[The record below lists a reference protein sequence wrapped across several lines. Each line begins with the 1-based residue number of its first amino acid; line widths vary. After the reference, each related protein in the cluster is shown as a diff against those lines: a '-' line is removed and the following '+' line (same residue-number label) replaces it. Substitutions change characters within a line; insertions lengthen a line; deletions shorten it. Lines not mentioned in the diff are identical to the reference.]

1 MIKDIKEIN
10 FPKREGEEKSYATLA
25 QATATL
31 QDMAEK
37 TITAQVKIDG
47 GIAPDFSYDWE
58 IEFKGEK
65 YIMPLRE
72 PQAAKENT
80 SLNSTIDLT
89 FQHWAVYQLKRWYF
103 FTVQP
108 VETGTAVPDK
118 YIASVTLNLGDFC
131 ALFRQVLNY
140 YYGDTITIDLN
151 PAWQYSQEPVSV
163 EISHSYIWDV
173 LIKFYEL
180 FAVRWQIE
188 PNGDTGHYVIKVG
201 YPAEEIS
208 HIFEYGFE
216 GGLLKVERQ
225 VQDDNIR
232 NMLIGRGGSKNL
244 PYRYFKNTDPDNP
257 DFKADPDWIPELASI
272 YFSELRGATFRSY
285 IQGWKTK
292 HYGGASVSSAS
303 GAYAPWAWMRG
314 YTDAK
319 FNPVEYVADE
329 FGTGENG
336 YNVVTNSSIAKYG
349 PLLGGLENNDDI
361 YPSMRVKALAVE
373 QVQSDDVEEAAQS
386 DAETTNL
393 SGLTP
398 KGTRYI
404 SKNSRIKMSYK
415 VGYFTIPEGKTGN
428 LDEGA
433 KTVSI
438 SKNSKKVTVV
448 PYEGSWVMS
457 ATNIQIPIDDASG
470 QVVIEKATAKVVRP
484 SDNSVHPASGIPA
497 GDYYFLLE
505 LELHNTTKDNLSVTV
520 ECAEPKVTYA
530 TLSDKWAG
538 TFDVWAG
545 NIWGTARESGETPA
559 QYAERVWRPI
569 LGDREGNE
577 AKVLFATGQLAA
589 SEDYEFTI
597 VSVPEYDDTVSFGG
611 EQSHWRLTLAKS
623 DADLESLG
631 LYVPSTKRQGSAGDQ
646 FLFIGIDMPHK
657 HVTDAEIALD
667 DWKKD
672 ELLKV
677 KGIKPSW
684 VVALDKVRIHNY
696 GEAGALAD
704 SLRAG
709 AALTL
714 FDKRFIPGSHE
725 EKLYLQSVTYTY
737 NEPTETEANIIPD
750 VEVVLSDKYE
760 TTASPVATLQGQID
774 ALQRQVGSISNIQ
787 QVVRAVGDKLYLR
800 KDGIADRSMSPTEFA
815 SLLTSYG
822 FRSGIVGGQGWGFY
836 RDESGKWVLETDR
849 VNVRQD
855 MQVNNLVINQITA
868 RGGMIVESAASMEIT
883 EVEEAAGGYVCRFDQ
898 KEGSV
903 GNLFHEGDVAYC
915 SRFTPQNEG
924 LKYYKRR
931 VLAADDGSVTLS
943 KTEKDGT
950 GIPEAGD
957 VIVHYGSYTDPSRRY
972 VKVRDVIGGGYER
985 YIEGL
990 DSVTADGKE
999 YYFVGRQDGS
1009 SPRWFIGDLAGE
1021 YAEYKDRKLTL
1032 KCALSIES
1040 TVGGKDLVTFVK
1052 ENGGLNEDVKNYVNS
1067 VIQGVQDQIDG
1078 VIETWFFNGVPTLA
1092 SYPASEWGTE
1102 ELKIQHLG
1110 DLYYDNDTGTAYRF
1124 SQKADK
1130 TYYWNVITD
1139 DAITKALKAAKNAQD
1154 TADGKRR
1161 VFVAPPVPPY
1171 DEGDLW
1177 VNATYPADGTLYSN
1191 DILRCKAAKAKGAAF
1206 SISDWERAS
1215 KYTDDTEVLKLKY
1228 IKDALKD
1235 FTLINGGLVL
1245 SSLISLGLN
1254 NKDITS
1260 QTTYSGIS
1268 GLYNKDRVGGGI
1280 AAWYGGDM
1288 LDLAEY
1294 YDWDE
1299 TAQKWVLK
1307 PGVSVDGLRIAQG
1320 LDRMDGTGYRAGG
1333 SIWWDADGM
1342 VHADP
1347 LSFFVGEES
1356 VGNVLGLFKFW
1367 PVNNTPFNRVT
1378 AVTPQRPFTELR
1390 IGTTDGTKSVRL
1402 TYDENTGALRV
1413 EGNMY
1418 SDGDIT
1424 ALGSNPLGG
1433 SGSGGGSG
1441 VDGMYFGDWTD
1452 YAPAYDT
1459 YAVSGR
1465 SGKALY
1471 DLIRSAGGV
1480 DGSKLGLLTLTRNGV
1495 EIGRYN
1501 PAVAASI
1508 DISVPTKTSQL
1519 ANDSGFLAGI
1529 TKAQVEAVLTGNI
1542 TSHTHSQYLTSHQ
1555 SLDGLYQM
1563 RGTTDIN
1570 TDWNS
1575 YGGRLGAWRTSPEG
1589 FGGKSLHTPQG
1600 VYKYGLLVNLG
1611 TTTKVQMYFPHNS
1624 TANIQ
1629 TRISWNGTDAQ
1640 WTSWSKLAYLT
1651 DLSWANLAGKPT
1663 TLAGFG
1669 ITDAVTLGTT
1679 QRVTG
1684 TKTFTD
1690 IRLDGQPENT
1700 AMPFF
1705 LGIDAYADGGA
1716 VKYITASKV
1725 ANAISVYTKAQA
1737 DGKFATISSLDS
1749 YFKTNRGAIPTAYID
1764 LTNYSANA
1772 SGYANY
1778 ASGTYSVPRS
1788 GFSELFVNL
1797 ALNSN
1802 STSALQFLTSYG
1814 DSNSLRY
1821 RKTIDFN
1828 RVSGPWRTILTE
1840 LNIGNFAVTLNTAQ
1854 TITGVKTFAGGI
1866 RIGSQPESG
1875 STIYF
1880 YGNTGDGPG
1889 SFNHAWI
1896 SERKWGGTESSELV
1910 IFKGND
1916 NGNSTSGTAVSVS
1929 GPDRIRHIAAS
1940 HVFQSYTSALAGDVA
1955 AVSGSSLLK
1964 TCFDVSLH
1972 RTTSYNPLHAPSIT
1986 IGSVTISYDSAA
1998 GGLKIDG
2005 NAYTTGD
2012 FSALGANPFA
2022 GGSSGSGTGSGTGA
2036 SYDRLDAWG
2045 DYSSD
2050 KAGWVLSALLGY
2062 DLHTRANTAANNI
2075 STLASR
2081 LSAVE
2086 GKYVTIDTAQ
2096 TITGVKTFTSDIKM
2110 SGGSEAGNKI
2120 YWGRNTDWAQIWF
2133 KNASDGDTDSYL
2145 GFQTGDNNNEYFR
2158 FSTKLSDAS
2167 ADTVWATIKS
2177 NGITANSFIKS
2188 GGTSSQVLMADG
2200 SVKTAHVLSSI
2211 TSLGWDGTKG
2221 QITTINTIAH
2231 WNGCYSGTS
2240 SNLAYCRLG
2249 AFGNIVTHS
2258 AGEFVTS
2265 LGTSGN
2271 YLTWTKNGAVNNI
2284 TVPYATAALKLNS
2297 RGNLAALTGHGM
2309 GESGVNMY
2317 QVYNNGYPT
2326 TYGNLLHVK
2335 GIGAGELLMGWSGTD
2350 GGYAGMYYRNHRDN
2364 EASANW
2370 SDWVTILD
2378 SHNYSSI
2385 LDSRY
2390 YTESEADSRF
2400 VNVSGDIM
2408 SGDLRFADIANGTFP
2423 VLSKGIAWAGST
2435 DGADI
2440 RYKLEASDLGVLRL
2454 NMVDDGDTKIAM
2466 SWNGTTKYDFL
2477 QTQLNATGAT
2487 ANMSRFV
2494 SNVGT
2499 GTQPYACNS
2508 TTLNANLNADLL
2520 DGFHYGSF
2528 EGRFLTVIDAT
2539 KLDNNTWY
2547 PVTMAIGNSVQVRI
2561 RIEGRTSA
2569 PASWNS
2575 RSDKAMA
2582 IVLDYTVNGSF
2593 WGWTG
2598 AKRVVHQWLVGAGAV
2613 SNAVCGLG
2621 QLANS
2626 SNEYVFVRGGAVYNF
2641 YLSRAIT
2648 PVLRTSAY
2656 TSNSQTVQPTTT
2668 QPALIQRTNA
2678 LITDNVASATKL
2690 QTARTLWGQ
2699 SFDGTANVSGELS
2712 GCTRI
2717 KNASS
2722 GQLYLGNSDNSSW
2735 VLTQDICSHSAAGD
2749 SYWSLRTNGTLHCK
2763 KAHIGTATDTYVL
2776 NTASFICDS
2785 WVRTKGSTGWYNETY
2800 GGGFYMSDSTWIR
2813 NYGNKPL
2820 YMNTAEVRTDRYFN
2834 REGYGGNS
2842 WGYGYGAYNVA
2853 IANNNQQTPLM
2864 VAYRAG
2870 QSPSATGANRL
2881 FAMELLNNGK
2891 NLRFQM
2897 VENGATVTPM
2907 SLFGTGNVD
2916 FGRDVSCRNLNASNS
2931 INSASQLAVYNASYG
2946 GLWMYGGTVNY
2957 RSRIYARK
2965 DSEGWDDSVKWLDVQ
2980 NDLTTHF
2987 YHNVYSNGDITAL
3000 GNLTTSDMR
3009 LKNVIRGFALSL
3021 DEMAS
3026 APLFIHTW
3034 KDGAPGE
3041 YAGTSAQYWQAVL
3054 PQAVKGSGK
3063 LALDYGKAGVAMGI
3077 SISRL
3082 LRSFKNE
3089 TKEDIAALKRRVS
3102 ALEKENKELRM
3113 KLIPN

>member
-118 YIASVTLNLGDFC
+118 YIALVTLNLGDFC

-188 PNGDTGHYVIKVG
+188 PNGDTDHYVIKVG

-216 GGLLKVERQ
+216 GGLLKVKRQ

-448 PYEGSWVMS
+448 PYKGSWVMS
-457 ATNIQIPIDDASG
+457 ATNIQIPIDNASG

-484 SDNSVHPASGIPA
+484 SDNSVQPASGIPA

-577 AKVLFATGQLAA
+577 AKVMFATGQLAA

-657 HVTDAEIALD
+657 YVADAEIALD

-709 AALTL
+709 ASLTL
-714 FDKRFIPGSHE
+714 FDERFIPGSHE
-725 EKLYLQSVTYTY
+725 EKLYLQSVTCTY

-815 SLLTSYG
+815 SLLTSSG

-883 EVEEAAGGYVCRFDQ
+883 EVEETAGGYVCYFDQ

-931 VLAADDGSVTLS
+931 VLAVDDGSVTLS

-1575 YGGRLGAWRTSPEG
+1575 YGGRLGAWRTLPEC
-1589 FGGKSLHTPQG
+1589 FGGESLHTPQG

-1611 TTTKVQMYFPHNS
+1611 TTTKVQLYFPHS
-1624 TANIQ
+1624 YSEKIH
-1629 TRISWNGTDAQ
+1629 TRISWEGSDAQ
-1640 WTSWSKLAYLT
+1640 WTRWQKLAFES

-1716 VKYITASKV
+1716 VKLITASKV

-1749 YFKTNRGAIPTAYID
+1749 YFKTNRGEIPTAYID
-1764 LTNYSANA
+1764 LTNYSAGA

-1778 ASGTYSVPRS
+1778 QSGTYRVARS
-1788 GFSELFVNL
+1788 DHAELFVNL
-1797 ALNSN
+1797 ALNSG
-1802 STSALQFLTSYG
+1802 SASALQFFTNYQDGANLKF
-1814 DSNSLRY
+1814 
-1821 RKTIDFN
+1821 RKTIDSN

-1854 TITGVKTFAGGI
+1854 TITGVKTFANGI

-1875 STIYF
+1875 NTIYF
-1880 YGNTGDGPG
+1880 YGNTGDEPG
-1889 SFNHAWI
+1889 SFSHAWI

-1916 NGNSTSGTAVSVS
+1916 NGNGTSGTAATGP

-1940 HVFQSYTSALAGDVA
+1940 HVFQSYTSTLAGTVA

-1964 TCFDVSLH
+1964 TCFDVSLN

-2145 GFQTGDNNNEYFR
+2145 GFQTGDNGNEYFR
-2158 FSTKLSDAS
+2158 FSTKTSGSS

-2188 GGTSSQVLMADG
+2188 GGTASQVLMADG
-2200 SVKTAHVLSSI
+2200 SVTTKYGNTTPGA
-2211 TSLGWDGTKG
+2211 LGWSSTATDANRLLTS
-2221 QITTINTIAH
+2221 NALAY
-2231 WNGCYSGTS
+2231 WNGCFSGTS
-2240 SNLAYCRLG
+2240 SNLAYCKLG

-2258 AGEFVTS
+2258 AGEFVTA

-2284 TVPYATAALKLNS
+2284 TVPYATRS
-2297 RGNLAALTGHGM
+2297 GSLTKNTSLSYAD
-2309 GESGVNMY
+2309 SGVTWFDGDLTAGAAVAANDS
-2317 QVYNNGYPT
+2317 PT
-2326 TYGNLLHVK
+2326 TAWWHILRFNHSNTNAYYTDLAVPFNNNSIYYKAVRNGSVANGKWVK
-2335 GIGAGELLMGWSGTD
+2335 VLDEL
-2350 GGYAGMYYRNHRDN
+2350 
-2364 EASANW
+2364 
-2370 SDWVTILD
+2370 
-2378 SHNYSSI
+2378 NYSSI

-2400 VNVSGDIM
+2400 VNVSGDTM
-2408 SGDLRFADIANGTFP
+2408 SGALNFANGTPNTVGDDVKMGDCNAAGMLGLQGTNGNSGLTF
-2423 VLSKGIAWAGST
+2423 LKRGDAWSAGATRWS
-2435 DGADI
+2435 
-2440 RYKLEASDLGVLRL
+2440 
-2454 NMVDDGDTKIAM
+2454 M
-2466 SWNGTTKYDFL
+2466 SWNG
-2477 QTQLNATGAT
+2477 
-2487 ANMSRFV
+2487 ANMAAS
-2494 SNVGT
+2494 
-2499 GTQPYACNS
+2499 S
-2508 TTLNANLNADLL
+2508 TALFTNLNADLL
-2520 DGFHYGSF
+2520 DGVHNGNLTAAYTHGGQLSYNRTFTKSDNGGRNTYLLIADITGYQSVTSGSPKFGF
-2528 EGRFLTVIDAT
+2528 EGHVYGDRGGSGATNISYVATVVATQAYNNGRILTSTSANCQPHVVSYNSRYYIAL
-2539 KLDNNTWY
+2539 KLIGSSHVLYFSGKWWNALS
-2547 PVTMAIGNSVQVRI
+2547 PVTELLVPSGATLPTGMTVVANVQ
-2561 RIEGRTSA
+2561 TYS
-2569 PASWNS
+2569 PWN
-2575 RSDKAMA
+2575 
-2582 IVLDYTVNGSF
+2582 T
-2593 WGWTG
+2593 
-2598 AKRVVHQWLVGAGAV
+2598 
-2613 SNAVCGLG
+2613 
-2621 QLANS
+2621 
-2626 SNEYVFVRGGAVYNF
+2626 
-2641 YLSRAIT
+2641 
-2648 PVLRTSAY
+2648 
-2656 TSNSQTVQPTTT
+2656 
-2668 QPALIQRTNA
+2668 
-2678 LITDNVASATKL
+2678 SATKL

-2699 SFDGTANVSGELS
+2699 SFNGTGNVSGNMTGVGTITATGAIKTSSDIQARVLELYHS
-2712 GCTRI
+2712 TPAVDFHFGNSATDYTSRI
-2717 KNASS
+2717 IEDAS
-2722 GQLYLGNSDNSSW
+2722 GQLKFTGMVKVATS
-2735 VLTQDICSHSAAGD
+2735 
-2749 SYWSLRTNGTLHCK
+2749 TNNY
-2763 KAHIGTATDTYVL
+2763 AL

-2881 FAMELLNNGK
+2881 FAMELLNNGS

-2897 VENGATVTPM
+2897 VNNGSISTSF
-2907 SLFGTGNVD
+2907 SLYANGSVD
-2916 FGRDVSCRNLNASNS
+2916 FGRDVSCRNLNASNI

-2987 YHNVYSNGDITAL
+2987 YHNVYSDGDITAL

-3089 TKEDIAALKRRVS
+3089 TKEDIVALKRRVS